1 MKKLVAVF
9 TIFLTACAG
18 ANYRPLIDTA
28 GVDMNRMEGDL
39 AQCQQYAGQVS
50 GAATQAAVGAAIGAG
65 LSALLAGVGGG
76 RNRFDMGATARIGA
90 VGGAASGAASGETD
104 QRNIVRRC
112 MAQRGYRV
120 LQ

>member
-1 MKKLVAVF
+1 MKRFIVIACV
-9 TIFLTACAG
+9 FLTACAG
-18 ANYRPLIDTA
+18 ATYRPMVDTQ
-28 GVDMNRMEGDL
+28 GMDMNRYESDL
-39 AQCQQYAGQVS
+39 AACQQYAGQVS

-90 VGGAASGAASGETD
+90 VGGAVAGAGQGETD
-104 QRNIVRRC
+104 QRNIIRRC
-112 MAQRGYRV
+112 LAGRGYRV